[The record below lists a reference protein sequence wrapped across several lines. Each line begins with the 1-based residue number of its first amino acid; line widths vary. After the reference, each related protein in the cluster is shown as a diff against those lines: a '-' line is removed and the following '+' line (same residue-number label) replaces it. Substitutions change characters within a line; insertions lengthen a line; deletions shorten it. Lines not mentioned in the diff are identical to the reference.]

1 MRELCTL
8 KYSQSMRERQWSRV
22 SKKASQRDRKEEID
36 REEKGRARS
45 TDMKGHADVKVCRQ

>member
-1 MRELCTL
+1 
-8 KYSQSMRERQWSRV
+8 MRERQWSRV